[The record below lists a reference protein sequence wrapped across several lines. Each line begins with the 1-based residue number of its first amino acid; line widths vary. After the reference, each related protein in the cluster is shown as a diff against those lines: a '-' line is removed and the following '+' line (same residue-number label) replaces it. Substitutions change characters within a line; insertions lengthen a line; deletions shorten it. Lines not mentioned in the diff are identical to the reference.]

1 MKKDIIQELNKKLGK
16 DLVCLG
22 SKLDEVKFLS
32 TGLLSLDVAIGG
44 GLPVG
49 RIVEFRG
56 LQSVAKTSLA
66 LAMIGNFQK
75 QGIPCAF
82 VDAEFSLNL
91 QHARNLG
98 VDTDKLVIVQPD
110 TGEEAFDIVET
121 LIRQKIAKVIVVD
134 SVNALA
140 TKAELEAEVNKP
152 GMGAQAKLISIGL
165 RRIVGPVHKNE
176 AIVIMINQFRA
187 NIMGGQYS
195 PHVAGGGYALK
206 YYTSVVLEL
215 RRDQEAKV
223 GDELTGYNIKIKV
236 EKNKVGKPKEECI
249 VQLRFAT
256 GFSAEADVMTLGE
269 KAGVITTS
277 GNTYY
282 FGDIKLGVGNNK
294 TRVFLEENPD
304 ICQNILSKIK
314 SSSLQGSEL

>member
-1 MKKDIIQELNKKLGK
+1 MKNILQELNKKLGK
-16 DLVCLG
+16 DLVSYG
-22 SKLDEVKFLS
+22 SKLDDVKFLK

-44 GLPVG
+44 GLPIG
-49 RIVEFRG
+49 RIIEFRG
-56 LQSVAKTSLA
+56 LQSTSKTSLA
-66 LAMIGNFQK
+66 LAMIGHFQK

-91 QHARNLG
+91 QYARILG
-98 VDTDKLVIVQPD
+98 VDTDKLIVVQPD
-110 TGEEAFDIVET
+110 TGEEAFEIVET
-121 LIRQKIAKVIVVD
+121 LVKEKVAQVIVID

-140 TKAELEAEVNKP
+140 VRSELEADVNKP
-152 GMGAQAKLISIGL
+152 GMGAQAKLLSIGL
-165 RRIVGPVHKNE
+165 RRIVGPVNKNG

-215 RRDQEAKV
+215 KRDQEAKV
-223 GDELTGYNIKIKV
+223 GEKLTGYNIKIKV

-249 VQLRFAT
+249 VQLRFAS
-256 GFSAEADVMTLGE
+256 GFSAEADLMTLGE
-269 KAGVITTS
+269 KSGVITTQ
-277 GNTYY
+277 GNSYY
-282 FGDIKLGVGNNK
+282 FGDMKLAVGNNK

-304 ICQNILSKIK
+304 ICKQILAKIEIT
-314 SSSLQGSEL
+314 SSLQE